1 VKSVNSRITCIIPS
15 LVAAALLLTGC
26 ATEQTSVADE
36 NQDLVFETRTL
47 PIATSPSEVGLT
59 ASATLSAV
67 GDILIH
73 ERVYKDALTENG
85 YDFNPMLETVK
96 PFMEQAD
103 ITVANSESIVGGS
116 EIGLSTYPAF
126 NSPYE
131 VGDALK
137 HAGVDVVALANNH
150 TLDRGVPAIEN
161 AIRYWDQIGMVHA
174 GSYLS
179 ADDRSEIALMTR
191 NDITFSFLSYTYG
204 TNGIE
209 APTGRDYLVNRIDPT
224 VIQQDLKRAREKSDV
239 VVLNL
244 HFGVEYQK
252 MPNAEQIELAQFAA
266 ENGADIILGHHPHV
280 LQPPEWIDTAD
291 GRKAF
296 VVYSLGNF
304 LSGQDELDR
313 QIGAILHLDIEKK
326 VTADSTTVTIQN
338 PAFTPTFVRSSN
350 EKGYHVDLLKNVDP
364 TLNAATKNHLSTWIN
379 DLQFIE

>member
-1 VKSVNSRITCIIPS
+1 
-15 LVAAALLLTGC
+15 
-26 ATEQTSVADE
+26 
-36 NQDLVFETRTL
+36 
-47 PIATSPSEVGLT
+47 PSEVGLT

-73 ERVYKDALTENG
+73 ERVYKDALTEEG

-103 ITVANSESIVGGS
+103 ITVANSESIIGGS

-137 HAGVDVVALANNH
+137 QAGVDVVTLANNH

-161 AIRYWDQIGMVHA
+161 AVRYWDQIGMVHA

-179 ADDRSEIALMTR
+179 ADDRSAIALMTR

-209 APTGRDYLVNRIDPT
+209 TPAGRDYLVNRIDPAI
-224 VIQQDLKRAREKSDV
+224 IQQDLKRAREKSDV

-291 GRKAF
+291 GRKVF

-304 LSGQDELDR
+304 LSGQDEPDR

-326 VTADSTTVTIQN
+326 VTADSTAITIQN

-364 TLNAATKNHLSTWIN
+364 ALNTVTKNHLSTWIS

>member
-1 VKSVNSRITCIIPS
+1 MNARKKSIFSSVIT
-15 LVAAALLLTGC
+15 ALFLLTGC
-26 ATEQTSVADE
+26 TTEQTSVADE
-36 NQDLVFETRTL
+36 NQELVFETRKL

-73 ERVYKDALTENG
+73 ERVYKDALTEEG

-103 ITVANSESIVGGS
+103 ITVANSESIIGGS

-137 HAGVDVVALANNH
+137 QAGVDVVTLANNH

-161 AIRYWDQIGMVHA
+161 AVRYWDQIGMVHA

-209 APTGRDYLVNRIDPT
+209 TPAGRDYLVNRIDPAI
-224 VIQQDLKRAREKSDV
+224 IQQDLKRAREKSDV

-291 GRKAF
+291 GRKVF
-296 VVYSLGNF
+296 VIYSLGNF
-304 LSGQDELDR
+304 LSGQDEPDR

-326 VTADSTTVTIQN
+326 VTADSTAITIQN

-364 TLNAATKNHLSTWIN
+364 ALNTATKNHLSTWIN
-379 DLQFIE
+379 DLRFIE

>member
-1 VKSVNSRITCIIPS
+1 MNARKKSIFSSIIT
-15 LVAAALLLTGC
+15 ALFLLTGC
-26 ATEQTSVADE
+26 TTEQTSVADE
-36 NQDLVFETRTL
+36 NQELVFETRKL

-73 ERVYKDALTENG
+73 ERVYKDALTEEG

-103 ITVANSESIVGGS
+103 ITVANSESIIGGS

-137 HAGVDVVALANNH
+137 QAGVDVVTLANNH

-161 AIRYWDQIGMVHA
+161 AVRYWDQIGMVHA

-209 APTGRDYLVNRIDPT
+209 TPAGRDYLVNRIDPAI
-224 VIQQDLKRAREKSDV
+224 IQQDLKRAREKSDV

-291 GRKAF
+291 GRKVF
-296 VVYSLGNF
+296 VIYSLGNF
-304 LSGQDELDR
+304 LSGQDEPDR

-326 VTADSTTVTIQN
+326 VTADSTAITIQN

-364 TLNAATKNHLSTWIN
+364 ALNTVTKNHLSTWIS

>member
-1 VKSVNSRITCIIPS
+1 MNSRITCIIPS

-26 ATEQTSVADE
+26 ATVQTSVADE

-137 HAGVDVVALANNH
+137 QAGVDVVTLANNH

-161 AIRYWDQIGMVHA
+161 AVRYWDQIGMVHA

-209 APTGRDYLVNRIDPT
+209 APTGRDYLVNRIDPAI
-224 VIQQDLKRAREKSDV
+224 IQQDLKRAREKSDV

-326 VTADSTTVTIQN
+326 VTADSTTITIQN

>member
-1 VKSVNSRITCIIPS
+1 MNARKKSIFSSVITV
-15 LVAAALLLTGC
+15 LFLLTGC
-26 ATEQTSVADE
+26 TTEQTSVADE
-36 NQDLVFETRTL
+36 NQELVFETRKL

-73 ERVYKDALTENG
+73 ERVYKDALTEEG

-103 ITVANSESIVGGS
+103 ITVANSESIIGGS

-137 HAGVDVVALANNH
+137 QAGVDVVTLANNH

-161 AIRYWDQIGMVHA
+161 AVRYWDQIGMVHA

-209 APTGRDYLVNRIDPT
+209 TPAGRDYLVNRIDPAI
-224 VIQQDLKRAREKSDV
+224 IQQDLKRAREKSDV

-291 GRKAF
+291 GRKVF
-296 VVYSLGNF
+296 VIYSLGNF
-304 LSGQDELDR
+304 LSGQDEPDR

-326 VTADSTTVTIQN
+326 VTADSTAITIQN

-364 TLNAATKNHLSTWIN
+364 ALNTATKNHLSTWIN
-379 DLQFIE
+379 DLRFIE

>member
-1 VKSVNSRITCIIPS
+1 MNSRITCIISS
-15 LVAAALLLTGC
+15 LVSAALLLTGC

-36 NQDLVFETRTL
+36 NQDLIFETRTL

-85 YDFNPMLETVK
+85 YDFKPMLETVK

-150 TLDRGVPAIEN
+150 TLDRGIPAIEN
-161 AIRYWDQIGMVHA
+161 AIRYWDQIGMIHA

-209 APTGRDYLVNRIDPT
+209 APTGRDYLVNRIDPA

-326 VTADSTTVTIQN
+326 VTADSTTITIQN

-364 TLNAATKNHLSTWIN
+364 TLNAAAKNHLSTWIN

>member
-1 VKSVNSRITCIIPS
+1 MNSRITCIIPS

-26 ATEQTSVADE
+26 ATVQTSVADE

-209 APTGRDYLVNRIDPT
+209 TPTGRDYLVNRIDPAI
-224 VIQQDLKRAREKSDV
+224 IQQDLKRAREKSDV

-326 VTADSTTVTIQN
+326 VTADSTTITIQN

-364 TLNAATKNHLSTWIN
+364 TLNAAAKNHLSTWIN

>member
-1 VKSVNSRITCIIPS
+1 MNSRIKCIISS
-15 LVAAALLLTGC
+15 LVSAALLLTGC
-26 ATEQTSVADE
+26 ATEQTSIADE
-36 NQDLVFETRTL
+36 NQDFVFETRTL

-59 ASATLSAV
+59 TSATLSAV

-73 ERVYKDALTENG
+73 ERVYKDALTKEG
-85 YDFNPMLETVK
+85 YDFNPMLQTVK
-96 PFMEQAD
+96 PFLEQAD
-103 ITVANSESIVGGS
+103 ITVANSESIIGGS

-137 HAGVDVVALANNH
+137 HAGVDVVTLANNH

-161 AIRYWDQIGMVHA
+161 AVRYWDQIGMVHA

-209 APTGRDYLVNRIDPT
+209 TPGGRDYLVNRIDPA

-291 GRKAF
+291 GRKTF

-350 EKGYHVDLLKNVDP
+350 EKGYHVDLLKNVDS
-364 TLNAATKNHLSTWIN
+364 TLNTATKNHLSTWIN

>member
-1 VKSVNSRITCIIPS
+1 MNSRITCIIPS

-36 NQDLVFETRTL
+36 NQDFVFETRTL

-150 TLDRGVPAIEN
+150 TLDRGIPAIEN

-326 VTADSTTVTIQN
+326 VTADSTTITIQN

-364 TLNAATKNHLSTWIN
+364 TLNAAAKNHLSTWIN

>member
-1 VKSVNSRITCIIPS
+1 MNARKKSIFSSVIT
-15 LVAAALLLTGC
+15 ALFLLTGC
-26 ATEQTSVADE
+26 TTEQTSVADE
-36 NQDLVFETRTL
+36 NQELVFETRKL

-73 ERVYKDALTENG
+73 ERVYKDALTEEG

-103 ITVANSESIVGGS
+103 ITVANSESIIGGS

-137 HAGVDVVALANNH
+137 QAGVDVVTLANNH

-161 AIRYWDQIGMVHA
+161 AVRYWDQIGMVHA

-209 APTGRDYLVNRIDPT
+209 TPAGRDYLVNRIDPAI
-224 VIQQDLKRAREKSDV
+224 IQQDLKRAREKSDV

-291 GRKAF
+291 GRKVF
-296 VVYSLGNF
+296 VIYSLGNF
-304 LSGQDELDR
+304 LSGQDEPDR

-326 VTADSTTVTIQN
+326 VTADSTAITIQN

-364 TLNAATKNHLSTWIN
+364 ALNTVTKNHLSTWIN

>member
-1 VKSVNSRITCIIPS
+1 MNSRRKYIIPS
-15 LVAAALLLTGC
+15 IIAAALFLTGC

-36 NQDLVFETRTL
+36 NHELVFEGRKL

-73 ERVYKDALTENG
+73 ERVYKDALTEEG

-103 ITVANSESIVGGS
+103 ITVANSESIIGGS

-137 HAGVDVVALANNH
+137 QAGVDVVTLANNH

-161 AIRYWDQIGMVHA
+161 AVRYWDQIGMVHA

-179 ADDRSEIALMTR
+179 ADDRSAIALMTR

-209 APTGRDYLVNRIDPT
+209 TPAGRDYLVNRIDPAI
-224 VIQQDLKRAREKSDV
+224 IQQDLKRAREKSDV

-291 GRKAF
+291 GRKVF

-304 LSGQDELDR
+304 LSGQDEPDR

-326 VTADSTTVTIQN
+326 VTADSTAITIQN

-364 TLNAATKNHLSTWIN
+364 ALNTVTKNHLSTWIS

>member
-1 VKSVNSRITCIIPS
+1 MNARKKSIFSSIIT
-15 LVAAALLLTGC
+15 ALFLLTGC
-26 ATEQTSVADE
+26 TTEQTSVADE
-36 NQDLVFETRTL
+36 NQELVFETRKL

-73 ERVYKDALTENG
+73 ERVYKDALTEEG

-103 ITVANSESIVGGS
+103 ITVANSESIIGGS

-137 HAGVDVVALANNH
+137 QAGVDVVTLANNH

-161 AIRYWDQIGMVHA
+161 AVRYWDQIGMVHA

-209 APTGRDYLVNRIDPT
+209 TPAGRDYLVNRIDPAI
-224 VIQQDLKRAREKSDV
+224 IQQDLKRAREKSDV

-291 GRKAF
+291 GRKVF
-296 VVYSLGNF
+296 VIYSLGNF
-304 LSGQDELDR
+304 LSGQDEPDR

-326 VTADSTTVTIQN
+326 VTADSTAITIQN

-364 TLNAATKNHLSTWIN
+364 ALNTATKNHLSTWIN
-379 DLQFIE
+379 DLRFIE

>member
-1 VKSVNSRITCIIPS
+1 MNSRKKFIFPS
-15 LVAAALLLTGC
+15 VVTALFLLTGC
-26 ATEQTSVADE
+26 AAEQTSVADE
-36 NQDLVFETRTL
+36 NQELVFESHKL

-73 ERVYKDALTENG
+73 ERVYKDALTEEG

-103 ITVANSESIVGGS
+103 ITVANSESIIGGS

-137 HAGVDVVALANNH
+137 QAGVDVVTLANNH

-161 AIRYWDQIGMVHA
+161 AVRYWDQIGMVHA

-209 APTGRDYLVNRIDPT
+209 TPTGRDYLVNRIDPA

-291 GRKAF
+291 GRKVF

-326 VTADSTTVTIQN
+326 VTADSTAITIQN

-350 EKGYHVDLLKNVDP
+350 EKGYHVDLLKNIDP
-364 TLNAATKNHLSTWIN
+364 TLNTAIKNHLSTWIN